1 MTKKLVLTKPIC
13 DATTDFKPYEE
24 EGFAQFAVGEML
36 ALFVGLGVLVMTLTI
51 MSTVAGSTYSTAEPT
66 INAISNGTVEDA
78 VKESIV
84 NVFTAQKTGSTYLP
98 IVVLSLVGFL
108 AVTIVLAGAG
118 GYAGGGGGSRGG
130 SAL

>member
-1 MTKKLVLTKPIC
+1 MKNKKQKHIEFT
-13 DATTDFKPYEE
+13 PYEE

-36 ALFVGLGVLVMTLTI
+36 SIFVGLGVLVMTLTI
-51 MSTVAGSTYSTAEPT
+51 MSTIAGSTYSVAEPT
-66 INAISNGTVEDA
+66 INTITNNTTRDAIKD
-78 VKESIV
+78 SIV

-98 IVVLSLVGFL
+98 IVILSLVGFL